1 MYKNLCILRSNT
13 NVLEF
18 YFRKIEKRF
27 MYKIMQV
34 LYTEENIYYFKFWKL
49 IFRLKKREKWFN
61 IWYEN
66 DRIYVVLF
74 GKIKFNFKFEYSKL
88 EQN

>member
-1 MYKNLCILRSNT
+1 MLKSSTSLFDFYKR
-13 NVLEF
+13 
-18 YFRKIEKRF
+18 RIEKRF
-27 MYKIMQV
+27 MYKVMQI

-49 IFRLKKREKWFN
+49 VIRLKKRAKLYD

-74 GKIKFNFKFEYSKL
+74 DKIKFNFKFEYSKL